1 MYDNITTSYSRHTL
15 ERLQES
21 HSQIQP
27 WTIVVSSYKYMSD
40 RSGRI
45 GGHERMGRALAHNS
59 RFEKWTVVFTELG
72 PAHNNLFTWKSS
84 LQMVLRGEAVRGI
97 ALASKERLSSRG
109 TSPRE
114 SHPPIQPWTIV
125 VSSYMYMSDR
135 SGRIGGHERMG
146 RPLAHNSSFDKWT
159 VVFSELGPAHNN
171 LFTWKSYLQMFLRR
185 DAMQSIALASKE
197 GLYTRGTS
205 LRVPFARHVLEDM
218 RHWLNGHGD
227 AENIWITRSTIQQF
241 FLTIG

>member
-1 MYDNITTSYSRHTL
+1 MRSWYGRLSAIFASGHSELRGQNLEVCMYDNITTSYSRHTL

-84 LQMVLRGEAVRGI
+84 LQMVLRGEAVQGI

-109 TSPRE
+109 TSPR
-114 SHPPIQPWTIV
+114 
-125 VSSYMYMSDR
+125 
-135 SGRIGGHERMG
+135 
-146 RPLAHNSSFDKWT
+146 
-159 VVFSELGPAHNN
+159 
-171 LFTWKSYLQMFLRR
+171 
-185 DAMQSIALASKE
+185 
-197 GLYTRGTS
+197 
-205 LRVPFARHVLEDM
+205 VPFIRHVLEEM

-227 AENIWITRSTIQQF
+227 AENIWMTRSTIQQF
-241 FLTIG
+241 SSDFW